1 MSKHKPHSML
11 SRVVADALAAT
22 PAVRHVRDARDGPS
36 GVQLYCYLAD
46 EPADVTVITAE
57 NMPTLAVQAAYNA
70 TERDTAH
77 LIVAP
82 NERTG
87 SRINRWLRAPIV
99 NATDEGIQLYQQM
112 EAVERDETVAVTAAE
127 TSVPEWWV
135 CSTDADTDRTRVC
148 ELRDDDQVLATYD
161 FERGTTRFKDD
172 AWSEIDRQESDEPR
186 PAIAPIADHQT
197 VSRPATWQPITR
209 PLTVPSAA
217 PLTDSAVYALPE
229 AAGDG
234 LIQMDTVSQRTRP
247 ELGTDYEQTTAVVD
261 TLLSQRTV
269 ASPTAAIGYDAFKTL
284 VASRL
289 QTDGCAPSELLIH
302 KALTHSNRV
311 TIKRAAVDG
320 QLQRQLCG
328 RAWAVPPSND

>member
-1 MSKHKPHSML
+1 
-11 SRVVADALAAT
+11 LAAT

-148 ELRDDDQVLATYD
+148 ELRDDDHVLATYD

-172 AWSEIDRQESDEPR
+172 AWVEIDRQERDNAPS
-186 PAIAPIADHQT
+186 AVAPITDRQA

-234 LIQMDTVSQRTRP
+234 LIQMDTVSQRTHP
-247 ELGTDYEQTTAVVD
+247 ERGTDYEQTAAVVD

-289 QTDGCAPSELLIH
+289 QTDGCAPSKLLIH
-302 KALTHSNRV
+302 KALTHSDRL
-311 TIKRAAVDG
+311 TIKPAAVDG
-320 QLQRQLCG
+320 QRQLCG
-328 RAWAVPPSND
+328 RAWAVPPPKD

>member
-1 MSKHKPHSML
+1 M
-11 SRVVADALAAT
+11 VADALAAT
-22 PAVRHVRDARDGPS
+22 PTVTHVRDARDGPS

-46 EPADVTVITAE
+46 EATDVTVIAAE
-57 NMPTLAVQAAYNA
+57 NKPALAVRAAYDA
-70 TERDTAH
+70 TDRDTAH

-87 SRINRWLRAPIV
+87 SRIIRWLRVPIA

-112 EAVERDETVAVTAAE
+112 EALERDETVAVTAAE

-135 CSTDADTDRTRVC
+135 CSTDADEDRTRVC

-161 FERGTTRFKDD
+161 FERGTTRFNDD
-172 AWSEIDRQESDEPR
+172 AWIEIDRQERDNAPS
-186 PAIAPIADHQT
+186 AVAPIADHQT

-247 ELGTDYEQTTAVVD
+247 ELRTDYEQIAAVVD
-261 TLLSQRTV
+261 ELLSQRTV
-269 ASPTAAIGYDAFKTL
+269 ASPTAAIGYDAFKML

-289 QTDGCAPSELLIH
+289 QTDGCAPSKLLIH
-302 KALTHSNRV
+302 KALTHSSRV

-320 QLQRQLCG
+320 QLQLCG
-328 RAWAVPPSND
+328 RAWAVPPPSD